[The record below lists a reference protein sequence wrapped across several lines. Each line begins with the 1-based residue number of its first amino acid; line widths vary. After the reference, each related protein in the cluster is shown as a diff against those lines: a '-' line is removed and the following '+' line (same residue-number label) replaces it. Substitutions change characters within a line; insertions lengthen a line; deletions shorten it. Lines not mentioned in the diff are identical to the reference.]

1 MLQVILFILIGCAW
15 IIFGLSFGWHW
26 LVAHGSRDLVHDR
39 RQLVWSSLYANRKQA
54 VISFLTL
61 TLGVFIV
68 FAVGLNRKGFGDTSQ
83 LMSGTGGYSL
93 WMETT
98 VPVYYDLNS
107 DEGRR
112 QLSLRD
118 LPDDAVFLQF
128 LRYTAD
134 DASCLNLNKVSTPTV
149 LGVDMNEFT
158 KSFNITPSHSVNLH
172 SSIFNVYVD
181 ETVLTWGLMKNL
193 GDTLYYQNSHGEEV
207 KLILAGTLPNTV
219 LQGNVVMDKDQFAK
233 IWPEITGSE
242 VALVKVKENEIEQ
255 TRNILATAL
264 NEYGVRVMPTGERL
278 RQFYQVTDTYLTIF
292 LTLGGIGLLIGIFS
306 FVIIIRKNLVM
317 KEKDVRLYNML
328 GYPSEAVEYLLVNEH
343 VMVPLYAIFIGI
355 TGAILSAGA
364 GISDITMNTWL
375 LCLVFTALLL
385 GFALFYVK
393 TIINNQINKQYED

>member
-134 DASCLNLNKVSTPTV
+134 DASCLNLNKVSTPTA

-292 LTLGGIGLLIGIFS
+292 LTLGGIGLLVGIFS
-306 FVIIIRKNLVM
+306 FIIVIRKNLAM
-317 KEKDVRLYNML
+317 KDKDIQLFNML
-328 GYPSEAVEYLLVNEH
+328 GYPHETVESLLFNEH
-343 VMVPLYAIFIGI
+343 VIVPLYAIFIGV
-355 TGAILSAGA
+355 TGATLSVCYSFA
-364 GISDITMNTWL
+364 SVSWNTWL
-375 LCLVFTALLL
+375 LCLLLTVL
-385 GFALFYVK
+385 LVASMVCFVK
-393 TIINNQINKQYED
+393 QVVKSKVQ